1 MARVGRLAGAIL
13 AETGGDYYLVGNPKQ
28 PCDWRAAGFE
38 PPAGIDERSESWGRG
53 PAGSAGGEGARPLW
67 INERS
72 ESWGRGPAGSAGG
85 EGARPLW
92 INERS
97 ESWGRGSVPAV
108 RLARCGT
115 PALAAPVLEL
125 DVEGEPLT
133 RLLADA
139 FVIARTGSVSERL
152 WRLVIGLSDDSDDD
166 DPPAVIA
173 ARWLGEMP
181 PAVWRIVRDTVLRC
195 T

>member
-38 PPAGIDERSESWGRG
+38 PPIEID
-53 PAGSAGGEGARPLW
+53 AVDAVDARD
-67 INERS
+67 
-72 ESWGRGPAGSAGG
+72 
-85 EGARPLW
+85 ARVRP
-92 INERS
+92 
-97 ESWGRGSVPAV
+97 VV
-108 RLARCGT
+108 RLARCGA

-133 RLLADA
+133 RLLVDA

-152 WRLVIGLSDDSDDD
+152 WRLVIGQSADASDADDAAARGADHAD
-166 DPPAVIA
+166 DPHRPAVIA

>member
-38 PPAGIDERSESWGRG
+38 QPVEIDPRSESAGRG
-53 PAGSAGGEGARPLW
+53 PAGSAGEGARALG
-67 INERS
+67 IDARV
-72 ESWGRGPAGSAGG
+72 RPAQ
-85 EGARPLW
+85 
-92 INERS
+92 
-97 ESWGRGSVPAV
+97 

-115 PALAAPVLEL
+115 PVLAAPVLEL
-125 DVEGEPLT
+125 DVEGEALA
-133 RLLADA
+133 RLLADV

-152 WRLVIGLSDDSDDD
+152 WRLVIGEADDHDDPRESRD
-166 DPPAVIA
+166 STEPPAVIS

-181 PAVWRIVRDTVLRC
+181 PAVWRIVRDAVLRC

>member
-13 AETGGDYYLVGNPKQ
+13 AETSGDYYLVGNPKQ

-38 PPAGIDERSESWGRG
+38 RPIEID
-53 PAGSAGGEGARPLW
+53 ARVAP
-67 INERS
+67 
-72 ESWGRGPAGSAGG
+72 
-85 EGARPLW
+85 
-92 INERS
+92 
-97 ESWGRGSVPAV
+97 VV
-108 RLARCGT
+108 RLARCGA

-125 DVEGEPLT
+125 DVEGEPLA

-152 WRLVIGLSDDSDDD
+152 WRLVIGQFDDADAADVADGADDAND
-166 DPPAVIA
+166 THRPAVIA
-173 ARWLGEMP
+173 ARWLGEIP